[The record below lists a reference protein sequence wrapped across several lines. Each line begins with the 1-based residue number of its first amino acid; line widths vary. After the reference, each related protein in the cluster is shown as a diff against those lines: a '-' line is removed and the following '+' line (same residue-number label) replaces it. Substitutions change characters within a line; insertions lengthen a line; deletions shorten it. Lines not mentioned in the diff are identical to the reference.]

1 VKSWLASSGTVKE
14 SFSGTLEDTWHNHFR
29 TLCAKIKEVKTTNMK
44 GSDKQ
49 EDKPSP
55 HPPFSFIS
63 APSDVHLFEVC
74 TPWTTFCRQPKN
86 SMHKELVTLQQSFM
100 QLAYSL

>member
-1 VKSWLASSGTVKE
+1 
-14 SFSGTLEDTWHNHFR
+14 
-29 TLCAKIKEVKTTNMK
+29 MK

-63 APSDVHLFEVC
+63 APSDIHLFGPLRYAIHEHHFADDDNQNTAC
-74 TPWTTFCRQPKN
+74 TKSSDASTK
-86 SMHKELVTLQQSFM
+86 SFM